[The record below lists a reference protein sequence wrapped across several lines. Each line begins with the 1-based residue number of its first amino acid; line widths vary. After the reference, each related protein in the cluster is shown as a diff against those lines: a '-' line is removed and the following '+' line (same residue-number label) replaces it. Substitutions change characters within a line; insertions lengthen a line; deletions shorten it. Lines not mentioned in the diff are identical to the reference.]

1 MKEEQQFELLE
12 ELRKMTEIGSMF
24 LKGALNSTNEGYVK
38 IDSIEI
44 KRKEIEELKNILENV
59 KNAQTLEEIKMKSNG
74 VYIPRELTSI
84 DRFWGELEILIKKIK

>member
-12 ELRKMTEIGSMF
+12 KLRKMAHVGIMF

-44 KRKEIEELKNILENV
+44 KRNELEQLKKTLENV
-59 KNAQTLEEIKMKSNG
+59 KNAQALEETKMELKD

-84 DRFWGELEILIKKIK
+84 NRFWGELKILISKI